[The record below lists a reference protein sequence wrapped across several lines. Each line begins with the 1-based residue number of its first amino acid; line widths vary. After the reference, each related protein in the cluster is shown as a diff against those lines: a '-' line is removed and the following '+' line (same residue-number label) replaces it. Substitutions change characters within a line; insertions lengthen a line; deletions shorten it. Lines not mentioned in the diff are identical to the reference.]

1 MPRHFNTTGPC
12 KPDIHYTLSPLV
24 RLPNLEQLVEQQNYF
39 VIHAP
44 RQTGKTTAMLALAKQ
59 LTATEE
65 YAAVM
70 VSVEVGQPFTNDV
83 GQTELAIL
91 ASWRRAI
98 RVRLPAAL
106 HPPDWSISETG
117 GRIQTALQEWAIAS
131 PLPLVVLIDEIDSLR
146 DQALL
151 SILRQLRDGFP
162 DRPEAFPQSVGL
174 IGLRDVRDYKVAS
187 GGSENLNTASPFN
200 IKVQSLILR
209 NFSSDEVA
217 ELYGQHTQA
226 TGQSFTA
233 AAIDFAFGLTQGQ
246 PWLVN
251 ALAKEVVEVVLP
263 DVTKEITIDHLQVAK
278 ENLIRRK
285 DTHLDSLAERLREGR
300 VRAILEPMMAGQE
313 LNETSSDDREFL
325 IDLGLLRRE
334 NGSGLAIANPIYREI
349 LLRVLAQ
356 GPQDSLPSITPTWL
370 TASGELDVSA
380 LREAFMSFW
389 LQHGEPLLNSALY
402 HEIAPHLVLMAFL
415 HRVVNGGGTL
425 DREYAIGSDRMDLCL
440 RYGQVTLGIEL
451 KVQRDDGR
459 NQLRSGLSQIEGYL
473 TRLGLDSGWLVI
485 FDRRK
490 AALPIAQR
498 LRSQL
503 HHTEMGKTIEVI
515 YA

>member
-24 RLPNLEQLVEQQNYF
+24 RLPNLEQLVDQQNYF

-59 LTATEE
+59 LTATGK

-83 GQTELAIL
+83 GQAELAIL

-98 RVRLPAAL
+98 RVRLPASL

-117 GRIQTALQEWAIAS
+117 GRIQTALQEWAIDS
-131 PLPLVVLIDEIDSLR
+131 PLPLVVLIDGIDSLR

-174 IGLRDVRDYKVAS
+174 IGLRDVRDYKIAS

-209 NFSSDEVA
+209 NFSPDEVA

-233 AAIDFAFGLTQGQ
+233 AAIDFAFELTQGQ

-263 DVTKEITIDHLQVAK
+263 DATQEITIDHLQVAK

-285 DTHLDSLAERLREGR
+285 
-300 VRAILEPMMAGQE
+300 
-313 LNETSSDDREFL
+313 
-325 IDLGLLRRE
+325 
-334 NGSGLAIANPIYREI
+334 
-349 LLRVLAQ
+349 
-356 GPQDSLPSITPTWL
+356 
-370 TASGELDVSA
+370 
-380 LREAFMSFW
+380 
-389 LQHGEPLLNSALY
+389 
-402 HEIAPHLVLMAFL
+402 
-415 HRVVNGGGTL
+415 
-425 DREYAIGSDRMDLCL
+425 
-440 RYGQVTLGIEL
+440 
-451 KVQRDDGR
+451 
-459 NQLRSGLSQIEGYL
+459 
-473 TRLGLDSGWLVI
+473 VI
-485 FDRRK
+485 F
-490 AALPIAQR
+490 A
-498 LRSQL
+498 
-503 HHTEMGKTIEVI
+503 
-515 YA
+515 